1 MPLTDVPVLEE
12 SIEIAAPP
20 ARVWELVRDPRQ
32 MTRWSPQTWKSV
44 LRGGGEPGHGSRFVN
59 VNRKGLL
66 VWPTR
71 SKIVRFEPEREIAW
85 RVKDNYTVWSL
96 HLEPIPTGSGEGT
109 RLVQRREAP
118 EGIAEISVRLVNI
131 AMGGQERF
139 TDDLRA
145 GMRDTLLQIKADAER

>member
-32 MTRWSPQTWKSV
+32 MSRWSPQTWKSF
-44 LRGGGEPGHGSRFVN
+44 LRGGGQPGVGSRFVN

-66 VWPTR
+66 VWPTT
-71 SKIVRFEPEREIAW
+71 SKVVRFELEREIAW
-85 RVKDNYTVWSL
+85 RVKENYTIWSL
-96 HLEPIPTGSGEGT
+96 TLEPAGTGT

-118 EGIAEISVRLVNI
+118 EGISDVSVRLVNA
-131 AMGGQERF
+131 AMGGQDRF

-145 GMRDTLLQIKADAER
+145 GMRDTLLQIKAEAER

>member
-32 MTRWSPQTWKSV
+32 MSRWSPQTWKSF
-44 LRGGGEPGHGSRFVN
+44 LRGGGQPGVGSRFVN

-66 VWPTR
+66 VWPTT
-71 SKIVRFEPEREIAW
+71 SKVVRFEPEREIAW
-85 RVKDNYTVWSL
+85 RVKENYTIWSL
-96 HLEPIPTGSGEGT
+96 TLEPAGTGT

-118 EGIAEISVRLVNI
+118 EGISDVSVRLVNA
-131 AMGGQERF
+131 AMGGQDRF

-145 GMRDTLLQIKADAER
+145 GMRDTLLQIKAEAER

>member
-32 MTRWSPQTWKSV
+32 MSRWSPQTWKSF
-44 LRGGGEPGHGSRFVN
+44 LRGGGQPGVGSRFVN

-66 VWPTR
+66 VWPTT
-71 SKIVRFEPEREIAW
+71 SKVVRFDPEREIAW
-85 RVKDNYTVWSL
+85 RVKENYTIWSL
-96 HLEPIPTGSGEGT
+96 TLEPAGTGT

-118 EGIAEISVRLVNI
+118 EGISDVSVRLVNA
-131 AMGGQERF
+131 AMGGQDRF

-145 GMRDTLLQIKADAER
+145 GMRDTLLQIKAEAER